1 MSVLHRQ
8 GQEKAVKK
16 GKQTERLSNTEVA
29 KSVLQQKIYG
39 RLEVLAPGNLG
50 HNKGIAVSKNF
61 FSTEVRKIKGE
72 ACRNNLGG

>member
-16 GKQTERLSNTEVA
+16 GKQAERLSNTEVA
-29 KSVLQQKIYG
+29 KVSCSKKSMDALRYWLQ
-39 RLEVLAPGNLG
+39 ENLG

-61 FSTEVRKIKGE
+61 FSTEIRKIKGE